1 MNDTCTGCQIRRVH
15 ARGFFNIKNLLKLSL
30 HNNKIEELK
39 QVKDIFNFNKIFIS
53 FLFHK
58 YAIQGFSPT
67 NIGV

>member
-39 QVKDIFNFNKIFIS
+39 QVKEIFNFFNMI
-53 FLFHK
+53 LV
-58 YAIQGFSPT
+58 YLL
-67 NIGV
+67 